1 MDRYD
6 QHGGVVHRSSP
17 EDAATCAAVMPV
29 SETWPIP
36 LAPSS
41 DISSLAT
48 SFRDLTIAR
57 WRVVNPELS
66 LATHISSFASVA
78 SIALRHSVF
87 PRAAATWHGLSPCLA
102 LMVGERSVNLS
113 NHLGGTANVL
123 ACKKGVGL
131 IQPS

>member
-6 QHGGVVHRSSP
+6 QHGGVVHRSLP

-57 WRVVNPELS
+57 WRVVNP
-66 LATHISSFASVA
+66 AYFGT
-78 SIALRHSVF
+78 
-87 PRAAATWHGLSPCLA
+87 TTG
-102 LMVGERSVNLS
+102 M
-113 NHLGGTANVL
+113 LGQSWQ
-123 ACKKGVGL
+123 
-131 IQPS
+131 I